1 MENYAESKDI
11 CRNDAPVQAV
21 MTMTE
26 HMKHASAAADDVLRC
41 VSKIRD
47 HLFGAEPTESCEK
60 LNDPRCFNDDVVRT
74 SQTIH
79 RALNE
84 LYRICALLG
93 VE

>member
-1 MENYAESKDI
+1 MENYKETKNA
-11 CRNDAPVQAV
+11 CREDEPVQAGK
-21 MTMTE
+21 TMTE
-26 HMKHASAAADDVLRC
+26 HMKRASAAADDVLRC
-41 VSKIRD
+41 VEKIRN
-47 HLFGAEPTESCEK
+47 HLFGAEPAECCEK
-60 LNDPRCFNDDVVRT
+60 LNDPRCFNDEVVRT

>member
-1 MENYAESKDI
+1 MENYSEGKGI
-11 CRNDAPVQAV
+11 CRDDKPVQAGK
-21 MTMTE
+21 TMTE

-41 VSKIRD
+41 VGRIRD
-47 HLFGAEPTESCEK
+47 HLFGPDNEEACEK
-60 LNDPRCFNDDVVRT
+60 QMDPRCFNDDVVRT

-79 RALNE
+79 RALSE